1 MNPMICAG
9 CGRWTDEP
17 RVENAGAGTVLVC
30 VSCGHRE
37 PYRRLPL
44 FAVTGPSGTGKSTV
58 GRVLVDRLADACV
71 VVEQDLLWVGA
82 LRDPSG
88 DSAAFRMTWLRLAAS
103 LQQSGRPVVLCGTVA
118 PPQFE
123 NWPERV
129 LFSEIHY
136 LALVADA
143 DVLRA
148 RLRARPAW
156 RGWDEPRIDEMIEF
170 AEWIRTATTEPPM
183 ARLDTT
189 HEPVGITADRVE
201 EWVRARLG
209 PGDDRQLGA
218 GRVAER
224 G

>member
-1 MNPMICAG
+1 MICAG

-17 RVENAGAGTVLVC
+17 RVETDGAGTVLVC
-30 VSCGHRE
+30 VVCGHRE

-58 GRVLVDRLADACV
+58 GRVLVDRLADSCV

-88 DSAAFRMTWLRLAAS
+88 DSAAFRLTWLRLAAS

-123 NWPERV
+123 NWPERA
-129 LFSEIHY
+129 LFSDIHY
-136 LALVADA
+136 LALVCDP

-156 RGWDEPRIDEMIEF
+156 RGWDEARIDEMLDF
-170 AEWIRTATTEPPM
+170 AEWVRTADTEPPM
-183 ARLDTT
+183 TRLDTT
-189 HEPVGITADRVE
+189 TAPVTETADVIE
-201 EWVRARLG
+201 AWVRASLG
-209 PGDDRQLGA
+209 PGDDRQLDA
-218 GRVAER
+218 RRIAER

>member
-1 MNPMICAG
+1 MICAG

-17 RVENAGAGTVLVC
+17 RVETDGAGTVLVC
-30 VSCGHRE
+30 VVCGHRE

-58 GRVLVDRLADACV
+58 GRVLVDRLADSCV

-82 LRDPSG
+82 LRDPTG
-88 DSAAFRMTWLRLAAS
+88 DSTAFRETWLRLAAS

-123 NWPERV
+123 DLPERV
-129 LFSEIHY
+129 LFSDIHY
-136 LALVADA
+136 LALVCDA

-156 RGWDEPRIDEMIEF
+156 RGWDEDRIDEMLDF
-170 AEWIRTATTEPPM
+170 AEWVRTADTRPPM
-183 ARLDTT
+183 TRLDTT
-189 HEPVGITADRVE
+189 NTPLTETADVVE
-201 EWVRARLG
+201 AWVRARLG
-209 PGDDRQLGA
+209 PGDDRQLDA
-218 GRVAER
+218 ERVAEHR
-224 G
+224 

>member
-17 RVENAGAGTVLVC
+17 RVETEGAGTVLAC
-30 VSCGHRE
+30 AECGHRE

-44 FAVTGPSGTGKSTV
+44 FAVTGPSGTGKTTV

-82 LRDPSG
+82 LRDPTG
-88 DSAAFRMTWLRLAAS
+88 DSAAFRRTWLRLAAS
-103 LQQSGRPVVLCGTVA
+103 IQQSGRPVVLCGTVA

-123 NWPERV
+123 HWPERA
-129 LFSEIHY
+129 LFDPVHY
-136 LALVADA
+136 LALVCAP

-156 RGWDEPRIDEMIEF
+156 RGWDEPRIDEMLEF
-170 AEWIRTATTEPPM
+170 NDWMRTTRTEPPM
-183 ARLDTT
+183 TLLDTT
-189 HEPVGITADRVE
+189 SRPVTAAADVIE

-209 PGDDRQLGA
+209 ARDDRELGA
-218 GRVAER
+218 ERVGER

>member
-1 MNPMICAG
+1 MICAG

-17 RVENAGAGTVLVC
+17 RVETAGAGTVLAC

-58 GRVLVDRLADACV
+58 GRLLVDRLADACV

-82 LRDPSG
+82 LRDPDG
-88 DSAAFRMTWLRLAAS
+88 DSTAFRETWLRLAAS
-103 LQQSGRPVVLCGTVA
+103 LNQSGRPVVLCGTVA

-123 NWPERV
+123 HLPERV
-129 LFSEIHY
+129 LFDEIHY
-136 LALVADA
+136 LALVCDH

-156 RGWDEPRIDEMIEF
+156 RGWDEPRIEEMLDF
-170 AEWIRTATTEPPM
+170 AEWVRTAVTEPPM
-183 ARLDTT
+183 TRLDTT
-189 HEPVGITADRVE
+189 TATVTETADVIE
-201 EWVRARLG
+201 AWVRARLVSG
-209 PGDDRQLGA
+209 H
-218 GRVAER
+218 
-224 G
+224 